1 LVQVEE
7 EEASG
12 KDMGVTSWLAN
23 GLSIEVAQYMYNT
36 SFGNYSSTINHL
48 QDNA

>member
-1 LVQVEE
+1 VQVEE
-7 EEASG
+7 EQASG

-23 GLSIEVAQYMYNT
+23 GLSIEEAQYVYYT
-36 SFGNYSSTINHL
+36 SFRNYSLTINHL